1 MTLEDMLNEVC
12 NVLRLRDEHIIDIS
26 RMNQNRNIIVY
37 STKYEYLLKWQESP
51 FYAAGKIVFGKNGIG
66 ITVSHS
72 VVSNWCLDPKNAFRK
87 TLLFQ
92 WEGSGI
98 YYTMLEMFTDKA
110 KIYTQKTGER
120 VMVILVTDLQ
130 RW

>member
-1 MTLEDMLNEVC
+1 MLNEVC

-66 ITVSHS
+66 ITVNHT

-87 TLLFQ
+87 QLLFQ

-110 KIYTQKTGER
+110 KIHTQKTGEK